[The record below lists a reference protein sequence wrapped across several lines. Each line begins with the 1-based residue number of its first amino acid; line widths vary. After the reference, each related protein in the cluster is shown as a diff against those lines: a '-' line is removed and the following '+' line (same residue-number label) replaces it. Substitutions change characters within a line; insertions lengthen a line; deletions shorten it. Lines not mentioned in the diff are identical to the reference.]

1 MVLRTQFML
10 AQTTAKKACMHPRVA
25 GYIYGAHIGILNWRG
40 VPSGPHA
47 MTLLKASYSELFQN
61 VRFGNDFLFKSLVL
75 AKAAEGPFD
84 AGNEQGVTDIQH
96 WTQTKMPPM
105 HLMAFLTS

>member
-1 MVLRTQFML
+1 
-10 AQTTAKKACMHPRVA
+10 
-25 GYIYGAHIGILNWRG
+25 
-40 VPSGPHA
+40 

-61 VRFGNDFLFKSLVL
+61 VRLGKDILFKSLVL
-75 AKAAEGPFD
+75 AKAAKGPFD

-96 WTQTKMPPM
+96 WAQTKMPPM